1 MCVFSKEWVMEL
13 HFIKGEK
20 KIAYLVACC
29 SGWKNKGQ
37 TSVDTENDT
46 RCVESGHW
54 ENNVCVW
61 SGLTKFR
68 IIFNWVN

>member
-1 MCVFSKEWVMEL
+1 MEL

-46 RCVESGHW
+46 RCVESGH
-54 ENNVCVW
+54 
-61 SGLTKFR
+61 
-68 IIFNWVN
+68 